1 VIRLVGGVA
10 PGSSRTGKGARLAQR
25 VMRAGLVLSL
35 GLLLAGTVIKVLAG
49 GPAEALRFGALLGSS
64 DPGDRVLLLGAL
76 VLALTPM
83 AQVASLLVSWTRA
96 RDFRFALVAAGVM
109 MLLILGAFLGGG

>member
-1 VIRLVGGVA
+1 MIRQGPGVA
-10 PGSSRTGKGARLAQR
+10 PSPTRPGRASRLAQR

-35 GLLLAGTVIKVLAG
+35 GLLLVGTVVRGLAG
-49 GPAEALRFGALLGSS
+49 GPAEPMRFTALVGST
-64 DPGDRVLLLGAL
+64 DPGDRVLLLGTL

-83 AQVASLLVSWTRA
+83 AQVASLLVSWARA
-96 RDFRFALVAAGVM
+96 RDLRFALVAAGVI